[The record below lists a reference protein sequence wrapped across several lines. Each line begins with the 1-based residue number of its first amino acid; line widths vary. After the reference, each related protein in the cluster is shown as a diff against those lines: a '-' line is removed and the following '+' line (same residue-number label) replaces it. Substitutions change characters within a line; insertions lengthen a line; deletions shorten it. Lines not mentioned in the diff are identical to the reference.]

1 MTHNYFLNKKVN
13 WKILVLFI
21 NNPSKL
27 YSFSDLVCL
36 TKSGPT
42 NVKNAI
48 NELKDR
54 NFFISKKRGNKIL
67 YQINLDNYSVRSLFL
82 TYAWDKVNN
91 FPEKVKKC
99 LKILLEKFIPK
110 EVISIYLFGSSV
122 YKTKPN
128 DFDLAVIYNQEKK
141 ELNKIWLETIKDFEE
156 NIEIH
161 FFQKEEFIKFYREGN
176 YKITSMLEP
185 CLILYDQN
193 FIFNYLK
200 NIPLP
205 TKKFLLNQIKDL
217 EKKLEKGFKLY
228 RKRKKDCEELI
239 NNIFNDFLRVY
250 ISYKQKIPGSK
261 HILDKQAR
269 KLGLDIKRRDLWER
283 LEWMEKIVRKIK
295 TSI

>member
-42 NVKNAI
+42 NVKKAI

-176 YKITSMLEP
+176 YRITSMLEP
-185 CLILYDQN
+185 CLVLYDQN

-261 HILDKQAR
+261 HVLDKQAK

-295 TSI
+295 ISI

>member
-42 NVKNAI
+42 NVKRAI

-176 YKITSMLEP
+176 YRITSMLEL
-185 CLILYDQN
+185 CLVLYDQN

-261 HILDKQAR
+261 HVLDKQAK